1 MRAASSV
8 LRDENSALR
17 AEGAA
22 TRTENARLAAQLQQ
36 AELQQAELQQ
46 AELQWAAAGAAS
58 RGRHCHSTLS
68 LNAIVCHSLGICTLI
83 LLSLLSFSAKMTVS
97 PLVRRGRLRDSE
109 SCRRRHGEEPGCA
122 EVGARGRADGPLG

>member
-83 LLSLLSFSAKMTVS
+83 LLSLLSFSVKMTAS
-97 PLVRRGRLRDSE
+97 PSAKPAWPQDCGEKGVRLAQKMQVCPRIPVGIRL
-109 SCRRRHGEEPGCA
+109 GKG
-122 EVGARGRADGPLG
+122 